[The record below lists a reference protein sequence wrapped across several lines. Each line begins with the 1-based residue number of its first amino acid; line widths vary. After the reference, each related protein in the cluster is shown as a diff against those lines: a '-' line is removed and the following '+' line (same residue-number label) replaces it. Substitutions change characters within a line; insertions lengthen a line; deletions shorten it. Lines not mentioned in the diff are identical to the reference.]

1 MSSTFF
7 NYPTGEQ
14 QAQPPMLDMAF
25 WGQRSQR
32 DWRKLLA
39 VMQTLRFRPNEVA
52 IAAGHQADGVYV
64 VGFGRFT
71 ANRVT
76 IPEGHVIGIQPF
88 FDKHPHDKATVAET
102 DGELLHLSFAAFD
115 TFAAREPELARTVL
129 FELGRILSLQSRK
142 NKE

>member
-14 QAQPPMLDMAF
+14 RQVPTFDLAF

-52 IAAGHQADGVYV
+52 IAAGVGADGVYL
-64 VGFGRFT
+64 VGFGRFSS
-71 ANRVT
+71 NGVT
-76 IPEGHVIGIQPF
+76 IPEGHAIGIGSF
-88 FDKHPHDKATVAET
+88 FDSHPHDHAVICHT
-102 DGELLHLSFAAFD
+102 DGELLHLSRAAFD
-115 TFAAREPELARTVL
+115 TFAAREPELARAVL
-129 FELGRILSLQSRK
+129 FDLGRILSLQSRRK
-142 NKE
+142 